1 MELYIDHGR
10 DFLEY
15 VAKNEK
21 RLKKNLRKNITY
33 DEDLF
38 DDVYQNTIVKVYN
51 AIEKGTV
58 IEDFEKYFFMA
69 SRFEYINCD
78 NKHRKR
84 KNSSDSEFIAKM
96 QNGKDMN
103 VNTFEAMRY
112 RDRITYE
119 GGETEEKEERSEKI
133 QELFKLIAE
142 RLNEVFRPDQTDI
155 FLIYF
160 KLKSEKAGISY
171 KKLSHITGKTVKE
184 ITQIVQRIKK
194 FIRNDELIMEK
205 KRQLNAID

>member
-84 KNSSDSEFIAKM
+84 KQSSDSEFIAKM

-112 RDRITYE
+112 RDRITVMD
-119 GGETEEKEERSEKI
+119 GETNAKEERAEKI
-133 QELFKLIAE
+133 QELFKVIAE

-171 KKLSHITGKTVKE
+171 KKLSKITGKTVKE
-184 ITQIVQRIKK
+184 ITQIVQKIKK
-194 FIRNDELIMEK
+194 FIRNDEIIMEK
-205 KRQLNAID
+205 KRQLNAVD